1 MLSPGDVVV
10 ALFCYSDLSGAK
22 YRPAL
27 VVSTEEF
34 NKETGHLVL
43 AAISRKPVRER
54 YDLLLERWKE
64 AGLRLPS
71 KVRVGRLLTVEAR
84 LVKKIGTLPPEEVAK
99 VTSVLR
105 EVICQ

>member
-10 ALFCYSDLSGAK
+10 ALFCYADLSGAK

-34 NKETGHLVL
+34 NKETGHLIL
-43 AAISRKPVRER
+43 AAISHKPVKER

-71 KVRVGRLLTVEAR
+71 KVRVGRLLTVEAKLTR
-84 LVKKIGTLPPEEVAK
+84 KIGAVPPDELVKVKT
-99 VTSVLR
+99 VLK
-105 EVICQ
+105 EVICK